1 MSDFAKVKISEV
13 MTRAP
18 RSIEPHQ
25 SLDVAR
31 TWMDE
36 LKVRHLPVREAG
48 KVVGIISDRDLGL
61 MTGLKAKVSTFKVE
75 DAMIS
80 GVRTVAETSSVVEV
94 AKEMLD
100 HRIGSILVT
109 GKDGALLGIF
119 TDADALR
126 VLAGRV

>member
-18 RSIEPHQ
+18 RSIEPHL

-61 MTGLKAKVSTFKVE
+61 MTGLKAKFSTFKVE

>member
-1 MSDFAKVKISEV
+1 
-13 MTRAP
+13 
-18 RSIEPHQ
+18 
-25 SLDVAR
+25 
-31 TWMDE
+31 
-36 LKVRHLPVREAG
+36 
-48 KVVGIISDRDLGL
+48 
-61 MTGLKAKVSTFKVE
+61 
-75 DAMIS
+75 
-80 GVRTVAETSSVVEV
+80 VRTVAETSSVVEV